1 MIYIIIQAG
10 GVNIGFSLET
20 LSTILCI
27 YIVIFVYNWKMSLVM
42 MVFLPLMVAVGV
54 FQGKAIKG
62 LSQDSNN
69 SLKESGKVIFGYWES
84 MFICNKLE
92 RDSKLVSTI

>member
-1 MIYIIIQAG
+1 MLFSVIIQAG

-20 LSTILCI
+20 MSTVLCI

-62 LSQDSNN
+62 LSQDSHK
-69 SLKESGKVIFGYWES
+69 SLKESGKVFSVIGNVCSEVTY
-84 MFICNKLE
+84 LQ
-92 RDSKLVSTI
+92 